1 MNFQRFSARE
11 HSVMKTAS
19 SGPTLFDAFLNSTT
33 AFKGQ
38 PAFIYRADGQEFTV
52 DYEKLFEDVLL
63 LARSFRGQ
71 GIEKGTHVFLLSDN
85 RYAWFVTDLALISI
99 GAVSIPRGSETP
111 AQELEFLLNHSESS
125 FLIVEND
132 RLLDTH
138 WPLISASSLKKIFVI
153 ASERDV
159 PDRSVRPY
167 SELLADR
174 TISQDDLDAFLSR
187 GKAVES
193 RDVMTIIYT
202 SGTTG
207 LPKGVMLT
215 HANIMHNVTNL
226 PKLIRLSKDDRLLS
240 ILPSWHI
247 FERTVEYMAMAKG
260 CCQVYSSLRTFAA
273 DLERYQPTMV
283 ATVPRLW
290 ESLYSRINAAL
301 KKESPRKQKLF
312 GLLVSLSAAYR
323 RHRRRVRG
331 HLPQFAPLPLAS
343 RWVQKMLSLL
353 AVMVLWPLSRLADRK
368 LSLVRQKFGGRLRLA
383 VSGGGSLPPYLDEW
397 IDAIGIRIVNAYG
410 MTECSPGIA
419 GRGLDCH
426 VFGTIG
432 PPFPLTDI
440 RIASEDGQDL
450 PAGQEGEIQV
460 RGPQVF
466 KGYFNNEQ
474 ANLEAFTRDGFFKT
488 GDLGRMTVSG
498 ELVITG
504 RAKDIIVLAS
514 GENIDPTHIEST
526 ITRFPFVQDAVLV
539 GQDKK
544 GLGALIVPDLTQM
557 SELLSEMDPAPSQD
571 PGELLDNGQLLDRAR
586 HKINALLNEKTGF
599 KPCEKLQ
606 SIHFLK
612 NEFTLGEELTNTL
625 KKKRHVIERKYQH
638 IINSILK

>member
-1 MNFQRFSARE
+1 
-11 HSVMKTAS
+11 MKTTS

-33 AFKGQ
+33 VFKSQ

-52 DYEKLFEDVLL
+52 DYDKLFEDVLL

-111 AQELEFLLNHSESS
+111 SQELEFLLDHSESS

-138 WPLISASSLKKIFVI
+138 WPLISTSNLQKIFVI
-153 ASERDV
+153 ASEREV

-167 SELLADR
+167 TELLADR

-187 GKAVES
+187 GKAVDS
-193 RDVMTIIYT
+193 QDVMTIIYT

-215 HANIMHNVTNL
+215 HANIMHNVANL

-247 FERTVEYMAMAKG
+247 FERTVEYMAMANG

-312 GLLVSLSAAYR
+312 GLLVNLSAAYR
-323 RHRRRVRG
+323 RHLRRVRG
-331 HLPQFAPLPLAS
+331 HLPHFAPQPLAS
-343 RWVQKMLSLL
+343 RWIQKMLSLL
-353 AVMVLWPLSRLADRK
+353 AVIVLWPLSRLADRK

-474 ANLEAFTRDGFFKT
+474 ANRVAFTRDGFFKT

-557 SELLSEMDPAPSQD
+557 SELLSEMDQAPSQD
-571 PGELLDNGQLLDRAR
+571 PGELLDNGQFLDRVR
-586 HKINALLNEKTGF
+586 HKINALLSEKTGF
-599 KPCEKLQ
+599 KPYEKLQ

-625 KKKRHVIERKYQH
+625 KKKRHVIERKYQQ

>member
-1 MNFQRFSARE
+1 
-11 HSVMKTAS
+11 MKTTS
-19 SGPTLFDAFLNSTT
+19 SGPTLFDAFLNSSSV
-33 AFKGQ
+33 FKGQ

-63 LARSFRGQ
+63 LARSFQEQ
-71 GIEKGTHVFLLSDN
+71 GIDKGTHVFLLSDN

-111 AQELEFLLNHSESS
+111 AQELEFLLGHSESS

-138 WPLISASSLKKIFVI
+138 WPLISSSSLKKTFVI
-153 ASERDV
+153 ASERNV
-159 PDRSVRPY
+159 PDRSVQPY
-167 SELLADR
+167 TELLADR

-187 GKAVES
+187 GKALDS
-193 RDVMTIIYT
+193 QDVMTIIYT

-301 KKESPRKQKLF
+301 KKESPRKRKLF

-323 RHRRRVRG
+323 RHVRRVRG
-331 HLPQFAPLPLAS
+331 HLPQFAPVPLAAC
-343 RWVQKMLSLL
+343 WVQKMLSLL

-474 ANLEAFTRDGFFKT
+474 ANRESFTRDGFFKT

-571 PGELLDNGQLLDRAR
+571 PGELLDNRQVLERAR
-586 HKINALLNEKTGF
+586 HKINALLSEKTGF
-599 KPCEKLQ
+599 KPYEKLQ

-625 KKKRHVIERKYQH
+625 KKKRHVIERKYQQ